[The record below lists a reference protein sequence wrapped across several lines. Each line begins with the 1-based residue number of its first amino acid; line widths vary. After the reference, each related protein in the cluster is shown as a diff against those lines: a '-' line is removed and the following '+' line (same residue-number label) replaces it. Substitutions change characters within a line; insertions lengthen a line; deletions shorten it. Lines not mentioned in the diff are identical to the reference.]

1 MFCMRAPVR
10 RAGSTEDV
18 GDLDRGTQGSTV
30 GEGLFRLEQ
39 AELVERTRNCADR
52 PGRHLGVEGGVVEFC
67 VPEQDLDDPN
77 VRAVLQQVGGEAVA
91 QRMRPTL
98 LAMSAAWAA
107 STTIR

>member
-1 MFCMRAPVR
+1 M
-10 RAGSTEDV
+10 
-18 GDLDRGTQGSTV
+18 
-30 GEGLFRLEQ
+30 
-39 AELVERTRNCADR
+39 
-52 PGRHLGVEGGVVEFC
+52 
-67 VPEQDLDDPN
+67 PEQDLDDPN